1 MAGQCYQFHRR
12 AQQYLADGCVQL
24 PALPTA
30 RMPVTWLLICM
41 CSLDEDENGFIMALV
56 LGDWLDD
63 IGYDP
68 THSIWEP

>member
-1 MAGQCYQFHRR
+1 
-12 AQQYLADGCVQL
+12 
-24 PALPTA
+24 
-30 RMPVTWLLICM
+30 M